1 MIRRPALRTFAT
13 LLLAAFVAGCGSPS
27 SARAGSVPSA
37 PTRVVPVAG
46 GEPIAAPPRV
56 LDPFVDDLEHR
67 TFRWFWETANP
78 GNGLIP
84 DRWPAPS
91 FSSVAAVGFGLST
104 YLVGAERGWV
114 TREEARER
122 VLLTL
127 RFLWNAPQGPS
138 SDGMTGYRGFFYH
151 FLDLETGKRWGR
163 DVELSSIDTTL
174 CLAGALS
181 AGMYFDRDD
190 PSEAEVRDLAT
201 KLYER
206 VDWRWMQPR
215 PARVA
220 MAWLPETGFGVAD
233 WNGYDESMILYLLAL
248 GSPTHPATEGAWEA
262 FCSTYRWAE
271 HEGQTYLNFA
281 PLFGHQFS
289 HAWIDFRGIQDAFMR
304 QKGIDYFENSR
315 RAVLA
320 QRSYAIRNPEGFR
333 GYSADVWGLSA
344 CDGPADVVRTVDGR
358 ERTFHT
364 YAARGVSSFW
374 SNDDGTITPMAT
386 AASLPFAPEV
396 VLPAMKEMKRRH
408 GEHLW
413 TEYGFFDAFNPTFR
427 LTDVPTPL
435 GKVVPEAGWYAT
447 NYLGIDQGPIVLMI
461 ENQRS
466 GLLWRLMAK
475 SAPVLAGLRRAGFAG
490 GWLAGMPAERGALEA
505 APIP

>member
-1 MIRRPALRTFAT
+1 MIPRPAFRTVAT
-13 LLLAAFVAGCGSPS
+13 LLLASFAAGCGNPS
-27 SARAGSVPSA
+27 SARAGSVAVA
-37 PTRVVPVAG
+37 PARVAPVAG
-46 GEPIAAPPRV
+46 GEPIPAPPRV
-56 LDPFVDDLEHR
+56 LDPLVDELERR
-67 TFRWFWETANP
+67 TFQWFWDTANP
-78 GNGLIP
+78 RNGLVP

-91 FSSVAAVGFGLST
+91 FSSVAAVGFGLSA
-104 YLVGAERGWV
+104 YVVGAERGWV
-114 TREEARER
+114 TREEARDR

-138 SDGMTGYRGFFYH
+138 STEASGYRGFFYH
-151 FLDLETGKRWGR
+151 FLDMETGKRWAK

-174 CLAGALS
+174 CLSGALV
-181 AGMYFDRDD
+181 AGRYFNRDD
-190 PSEAEVRDLAT
+190 LGEAEIRDLAT

-220 MAWLPETGFGVAD
+220 MAWYPEKGFGPAD
-233 WNGYDESMILYLLAL
+233 WNGYDESMILYVLAL
-248 GSPTHPATEGAWEA
+248 GSPTHPATDGAWEA

-271 HEGQTYLNFA
+271 HEGQNYVNFA

-289 HAWIDFRGIQDAFMR
+289 HAWIDFRGIQDAYMR

-315 RAVLA
+315 RALLA
-320 QRSYAIRNPEGFR
+320 QRAYAIRNPEGYL
-333 GYSADVWGLSA
+333 GYTADVWGLSA
-344 CDGPADVVRTVDGR
+344 SDGPADVTRTVDGR
-358 ERTFHT
+358 VRRFLT
-364 YAARGVSSFW
+364 YGARGVSSFW

-396 VLPAMKEMKRRH
+396 VLPAMKEMKRLH

-413 TEYGFFDAFNPTFR
+413 GTYGFLDSFNPTFR

-435 GKVVPEAGWYAT
+435 GKVVPDAGWYAT
-447 NYLGIDQGPIVLMI
+447 NYVGINQGPMVLMI

-466 GLLWRLMAK
+466 GLLWRLMK
-475 SAPVLAGLRRAGFAG
+475 QSPPILAGLRRAGFTG
-490 GWLAGMPAERGALEA
+490 GWLDA
-505 APIP
+505 APQP

>member
-1 MIRRPALRTFAT
+1 MILRPARRTVAI
-13 LLLAAFVAGCGSPS
+13 LLLATLAAGCGAPS
-27 SARAGSVPSA
+27 SARVPEA
-37 PTRVVPVAG
+37 PAPVTRVVPSTGA
-46 GEPIAAPPRV
+46 EPVAAPPRV
-56 LDPFVDDLEHR
+56 LDPLVDELQQR
-67 TFRWFWETANP
+67 TFRWFRDTANP
-78 GNGLIP
+78 KNGLVP

-91 FSSVAAVGFGLST
+91 FSSVAAVGFGLSA
-104 YLVGAERGWV
+104 YVVGAERGWV
-114 TREEARER
+114 TREEARDR
-122 VLLTL
+122 VLVTL

-138 SDGMTGYRGFFYH
+138 STEATGYRGFFYH
-151 FLDLETGKRWGR
+151 FLDMETGKRWGR

-181 AGMYFDRDD
+181 AGAYFDRDD
-190 PSEAEVRDLAT
+190 PAETELRDLAT

-220 MAWLPETGFGVAD
+220 MAWLPESGFGPAD

-248 GSPTHPATEGAWEA
+248 GSPTHPATDGAWEA

-271 HEGQTYLNFA
+271 HEGQEYVNFA

-289 HAWIDFRGIQDAFMR
+289 HAWVDFRGIRDAFMR
-304 QKGIDYFENSR
+304 GKGIDYFENSR

-320 QRSYAIRNPEGFR
+320 QRAYATRNPEGFR

-344 CDGPADVVRTVDGR
+344 CDGPADGTFAVDGR
-358 ERTFHT
+358 SRKFVT
-364 YAARGVSSFW
+364 YGARGVSSFW
-374 SNDDGTITPMAT
+374 SHDDGTITPMAT

-396 VLPAMKEMKRRH
+396 VLPAVKEMKRRH

-413 TEYGFFDAFNPTFR
+413 GTYGFLDAFNPTFR
-427 LTDVPTPL
+427 RTDVPTPL

-466 GLLWRLMAK
+466 GLFWRLMRR
-475 SAPVLAGLRRAGFAG
+475 SPPIVAGLRRAGFSG
-490 GWLAGMPAERGALEA
+490 GWLDGVPAERSDLRGAA
-505 APIP
+505 AR

>member
-1 MIRRPALRTFAT
+1 MTPRPALRAT
-13 LLLAAFVAGCGSPS
+13 ASLLLAALVAGCGPS
-27 SARAGSVPSA
+27 SARAGEESA
-37 PTRVVPVAG
+37 SPARVVPSAG
-46 GEPIAAPPRV
+46 GEPVAAPPRV
-56 LDPFVDDLEHR
+56 VDPLVDDLQQR
-67 TFRWFWETANP
+67 TFRWFWDTASP
-78 GNGLIP
+78 KNGLVP

-91 FSSVAAVGFGLST
+91 FSSVAAVGFGLSA
-104 YLVGAERGWV
+104 YVVGAERGWV
-114 TREEARER
+114 SREEARDR

-127 RFLWNAPQGPS
+127 RFLWNAPQGPAAE
-138 SDGMTGYRGFFYH
+138 GMTGYRGFFYH
-151 FLDLETGKRWGR
+151 FLDMETGRRWAK

-181 AGMYFDRDD
+181 AGQYFDRGD
-190 PSEAEVRDLAT
+190 PAEAELRDLAT

-220 MAWLPETGFGVAD
+220 MAWHPESGFGPAD

-248 GSPTHPATEGAWEA
+248 GSPTHPATGGAWEA
-262 FCSTYRWAE
+262 FCSTYRWAR
-271 HEGQTYLNFA
+271 HEGQEYVNFA

-289 HAWIDFRGIQDAFMR
+289 HVWVDFRGIRDAFMR
-304 QKGIDYFENSR
+304 GKGIDYFENSR

-320 QRSYAIRNPEGFR
+320 QRAYAIRNPEGFR

-344 CDGPADVVRTVDGR
+344 CDGPADGTFTVDGR
-358 ERTFHT
+358 ERKFVT
-364 YAARGVSSFW
+364 YGARGVSSFW
-374 SNDDGTITPMAT
+374 SHDDGTITPMAS

-396 VLPAMKEMKRRH
+396 VLPAIREMKRLH

-413 TEYGFFDAFNPTFR
+413 GEYGFLDAFNPTFTR
-427 LTDVPTPL
+427 EDVPTPL
-435 GKVVPEAGWYAT
+435 GKVVPGKGWYAT

-466 GLLWRLMAK
+466 GLFWRLMRT
-475 SAPVLAGLRRAGFAG
+475 SPPIVAGLRRAGFAG
-490 GWLAGMPAERGALEA
+490 GWLEEA
-505 APIP
+505 PSR

>member
-1 MIRRPALRTFAT
+1 MTPRPALRASAS
-13 LLLAAFVAGCGSPS
+13 LLLAALLAGCGPS
-27 SARAGSVPSA
+27 SARAGEDPASPA
-37 PTRVVPVAG
+37 RVVPSAG
-46 GEPIAAPPRV
+46 GEPVAAPSRV
-56 LDPFVDDLEHR
+56 VDPLVDDLQQR
-67 TFRWFWETANP
+67 TFRWFWDTASLK
-78 GNGLIP
+78 NGLVP

-91 FSSVAAVGFGLST
+91 FSSVAAVGFGLSA
-104 YLVGAERGWV
+104 YVVGAERGWV
-114 TREEARER
+114 SREEARDR

-127 RFLWNAPQGPS
+127 RFLWNAPQGPAPE
-138 SDGMTGYRGFFYH
+138 GMTGYKGFFYH
-151 FLDLETGKRWGR
+151 FLDMETGKRWAK

-181 AGMYFDRDD
+181 AGQYFDRDD
-190 PSEAEVRDLAT
+190 PAEAELRDLAT

-220 MAWLPETGFGVAD
+220 MAWHPESGFGPAD

-248 GSPTHPATEGAWEA
+248 GSPTHAATDGAWEA

-271 HEGQTYLNFA
+271 HEGQAYVNFA

-289 HAWIDFRGIQDAFMR
+289 HVWVDFRGIRDAFLR
-304 QKGIDYFENSR
+304 GKGIDYFENSR

-320 QRSYAIRNPEGFR
+320 QRAYAIRNPEGFR

-344 CDGPADVVRTVDGR
+344 CDGPADGTFRVDGR
-358 ERTFHT
+358 DRKFVT
-364 YAARGVSSFW
+364 YGARGVSSFW
-374 SNDDGTITPMAT
+374 SHDDGTITPMAA

-396 VLPAMKEMKRRH
+396 VLPAIREMKEAH
-408 GEHLW
+408 GEHVWGL
-413 TEYGFFDAFNPTFR
+413 YGFLDAFNPTFTR
-427 LTDVPTPL
+427 ADVPTPL
-435 GKVVPEAGWYAT
+435 GKVVPGKGWYAT

-466 GLLWRLMAK
+466 GLLWRLMRT
-475 SAPVLAGLRRAGFAG
+475 STPIVTGLRRAGFTG
-490 GWLAGMPAERGALEA
+490 GWLEEA
-505 APIP
+505 PSR